1 MAIELKKGN
10 RINLSKDNKS
20 LGEVLINLNWSQ
32 NGTSK
37 QSVIK
42 SLFSKQKSVD
52 LDLGCLFE
60 LKDGTK
66 GCVQALGNA
75 FGALDK
81 PPYVFLDGDDRTG
94 SNENGETLKFNAKKI
109 NEIKRILVYTYIYE
123 GVANWSEI
131 DGIVTIKQ
139 TLGEDIIIKMDEY
152 SNSKNMCAL
161 AMISNDND
169 NCVVEKIV
177 QYYSG
182 HINLDKA
189 FNWGLK
195 WVAGQK

>member
-1 MAIELKKGN
+1 MAIELKKGSK
-10 RINLSKDNKS
+10 INLSKDNKS

-32 NGTSK
+32 HGTSK
-37 QSVIK
+37 QSLIK
-42 SLFSKQKSVD
+42 SLFSKEKPVD

-66 GCVQALGNA
+66 GCVQALGNR
-75 FGALDK
+75 FGSLDR

-94 SNENGETLKFNAKKI
+94 SNENGETLKFNANKI
-109 NEIKRILVYTYIYE
+109 SEIKRILVYTYIYE
-123 GVANWSEI
+123 GVANWAEI

-139 TLGEDIIIKMDEY
+139 NLSEDIIIKMDEY

-169 NCVVEKIV
+169 NCLVEKIV
-177 QYYSG
+177 EYYNG
-182 HINLDKA
+182 HVNLDKA
-189 FNWGLK
+189 FNWGLN
-195 WVAGQK
+195 WVAGRK